1 MMIIRGAY
9 TALITPFLED
19 GSVDYDQLE
28 KNIEYQIEN
37 GIDGL
42 LALGTTAET
51 PTLTKEEQN
60 KIVDCCMK
68 TIDKRVPLMVG
79 TGSNSTAKTIKNTIE
94 AEKKGADI
102 ALIVTPYYNKPTQEG
117 IFQHFKAVVDAT
129 NIPILVYNIEG
140 RTGRNIETDTLKRI
154 AQLEGVIGV
163 KEASGHMSQIQSV
176 ITEIGDQEENFNVM
190 SGDDGL
196 TLPLLSLGGQGVV
209 SVISNLYPKEMS
221 TMVQAALNGDYEEAR
236 NIHNKLLPMMKGA
249 FVETNPSPIKGAM
262 KYAGMDTGEVRLP
275 LVKLSSENVGLI
287 ETIVEAIGRQ

>member
-19 GSVDYDQLE
+19 GSVDYEQLE
-28 KNIEYQIEN
+28 KNVVFQIEN

-51 PTLTKEEQN
+51 PTLTKEEKN
-60 KIVDCCMK
+60 KIIDCCMR
-68 TIDKRVPLMVG
+68 TINGRVPLMVG
-79 TGSNSTAKTIKNTIE
+79 TGSNSTAKTIKNTME
-94 AEKKGADI
+94 AEKMGADI

-129 NIPILVYNIEG
+129 DIPILVYNIEG

-154 AQLEGVIGV
+154 AQLEGIIGV
-163 KEASGHMSQIQSV
+163 KEASGNMSQIQSV
-176 ITEIGDQEENFNVM
+176 ITEIGDQKDSFNVM
-190 SGDDGL
+190 SGDDSL

-221 TMVQAALNGDYEEAR
+221 TMVREALKGNFEEAR
-236 NIHNKLLPMMKGA
+236 SIHNKLLPMMKGA
-249 FVETNPSPIKGAM
+249 FIETNPSPIKGAM
-262 KYAGMDTGEVRLP
+262 KYVGMDTGEVRLP
-275 LVKLSSENVGLI
+275 LVKLTSENVGLI

>member
-1 MMIIRGAY
+1 MMMIRGAY

-19 GSVDYDQLE
+19 GKVDYEQLE
-28 KNIEYQIEN
+28 KNIEFQIEN

-117 IFQHFKAVVDAT
+117 IYQHFKAVVDAT
-129 NIPILVYNIEG
+129 DIPILVYNIEG
-140 RTGRNIETDTLKRI
+140 RTGRNIETDTLRRI
-154 AQLEGVIGV
+154 AQLEGIIGV
-163 KEASGHMSQIQSV
+163 KEASGNMSQIQSV
-176 ITEIGDQEENFNVM
+176 ITDIGDQKDSFNVM
-190 SGDDGL
+190 SGDDSL
-196 TLPLLSLGGQGVV
+196 TLPLLSLGGHGVV

-221 TMVQAALNGDYEEAR
+221 TMVRAALNGNFEEAR
-236 NIHNKLLPMMKGA
+236 SIHNKLLPMMKGA
-249 FVETNPSPIKGAM
+249 FIETNPSPIKGAM

-275 LVKLSSENVGLI
+275 LVKLTNENVGLI

>member
-249 FVETNPSPIKGAM
+249 FVETNPSPIKYAM

>member
-1 MMIIRGAY
+1 MIIKGAY

-19 GSVDYDQLE
+19 GSIDYQQLE
-28 KNIEYQIEN
+28 KNIAFQIEN

-60 KIVDCCMK
+60 KIIDCCMK
-68 TIDKRVPLMVG
+68 TINSRVPLMVG
-79 TGSNSTAKTIKNTIE
+79 TGSNSTAKTIKNTMD
-94 AEKKGADI
+94 AEKRGADI

-117 IFQHFKAVVDAT
+117 IFQHFKAVVEAT

-140 RTGRNIETDTLKRI
+140 RTGRNIETETLIRI
-154 AQLEGVIGV
+154 AQLEGIIGV
-163 KEASGHMSQIQSV
+163 KEASGNMSQIQSV
-176 ITEIGDQEENFNVM
+176 ITKIGNEEDNFHVM
-190 SGDDGL
+190 SGDDSL
-196 TLPLLSLGGQGVV
+196 TLPLLSLGGHGVV

-221 TMVQAALNGDYEEAR
+221 TMVRATLNGNFEEAR
-236 NIHNKLLPMMKGA
+236 SIHNKLLPMMKGA
-249 FVETNPSPIKGAM
+249 FIETNPSPIKGAM

-275 LVKLSSENVGLI
+275 LVKLTNENVELI

>member
-1 MMIIRGAY
+1 MMMIRGAY

-19 GSVDYDQLE
+19 GRVDYEQLE
-28 KNIEYQIEN
+28 KNIEFQIEN

-60 KIVDCCMK
+60 KIIDCCMR
-68 TIDKRVPLMVG
+68 TINGRVPLMVG
-79 TGSNSTAKTIKNTIE
+79 TGSNSTAKTIKNTMA
-94 AEKKGADI
+94 AEKMGADI

-129 NIPILVYNIEG
+129 DIPILVYNIEG

-154 AQLEGVIGV
+154 AQLKGIIGV
-163 KEASGHMSQIQSV
+163 KEASGNMSQIQSV
-176 ITEIGDQEENFNVM
+176 ITEIGDQKDSFNVM
-190 SGDDGL
+190 SGDDSL
-196 TLPLLSLGGQGVV
+196 TLPLLSLGGHGVV

-221 TMVQAALNGDYEEAR
+221 TMVRAALNGNFEEAR
-236 NIHNKLLPMMKGA
+236 SIHNKLLPMMKGA
-249 FVETNPSPIKGAM
+249 FIETNPSPIKGAM

-275 LVKLSSENVGLI
+275 LVKLTNENVGLI

>member
-1 MMIIRGAY
+1 MMMIRGAY

-19 GSVDYDQLE
+19 GRVDYEQLE
-28 KNIEYQIEN
+28 KNIEFQIKN

-60 KIVDCCMK
+60 KIIDCCMR
-68 TIDKRVPLMVG
+68 TINGRVPLMVG
-79 TGSNSTAKTIKNTIE
+79 TGSNSTAKTIKNTMA
-94 AEKKGADI
+94 AEKMGADI

-154 AQLEGVIGV
+154 AQLKGIIGV
-163 KEASGHMSQIQSV
+163 KEASGNMSQIQSV
-176 ITEIGDQEENFNVM
+176 ITEIGDQKDSFNVM
-190 SGDDGL
+190 SGDDSL
-196 TLPLLSLGGQGVV
+196 TLPLLSLGGHGVV

-221 TMVQAALNGDYEEAR
+221 TMVRAALNGNFEEAR
-236 NIHNKLLPMMKGA
+236 SIHNKLLPMMKGA
-249 FVETNPSPIKGAM
+249 FIETNPSPIKGAM

-275 LVKLSSENVGLI
+275 LVKLTNENVGLI